1 MVFCKSLGMLEPFHG
16 SCFGHVQ
23 SKVCQYA
30 LTKESVCHELIYAFI
45 KGVQINI
52 QNCITWLKKSSKGNQ
67 AWHA

>member
-1 MVFCKSLGMLEPFHG
+1 MVFLVE
-16 SCFGHVQ
+16 FGHVKAFSWFLLWACS

-30 LTKESVCHELIYAFI
+30 LTKENVCHELICASI

-52 QNCITWLKKSSKGNQ
+52 QNCITWLKKSSKGKQ